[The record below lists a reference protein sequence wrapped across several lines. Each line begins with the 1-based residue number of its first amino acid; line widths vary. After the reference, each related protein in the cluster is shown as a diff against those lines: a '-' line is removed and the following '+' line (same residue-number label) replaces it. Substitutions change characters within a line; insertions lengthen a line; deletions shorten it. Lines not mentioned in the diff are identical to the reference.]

1 MATQSLSTRGFSR
14 DRTATFASIRQR
26 EHVHK
31 HSFVDERDSARLLG
45 AEGGGNGLSD
55 GLSGVDA
62 VTASVAPAWVDT
74 QEEIRT
80 DMAIIKDKMGEL
92 TRIHKTALK
101 PTFDDTGD
109 SNQQMIEVMTREI
122 TQDFRKAERKLKSLA
137 AQSNA
142 ENSRLIKNVQ
152 QSIAAELQTLSQDF
166 RKQQKGYLQR
176 LRKQQEVTALSPTFG
191 GPSLLDDNGD
201 FDSGF
206 TESQILKSRESEN
219 LVVER
224 EKDIQTIVRSV
235 EELATIMRDLSVLV
249 IDQGSVVDRIDYN
262 MEQVATHVEE
272 GVKELVKAEK
282 HQKSSRM
289 MLCIMFLFCACILM
303 IMVVMFQKL
312 M

>member
-1 MATQSLSTRGFSR
+1 M
-14 DRTATFASIRQR
+14 
-26 EHVHK
+26 
-31 HSFVDERDSARLLG
+31 
-45 AEGGGNGLSD
+45 
-55 GLSGVDA
+55 DA
-62 VTASVAPAWVDT
+62 VSASVAPAWVDT
-74 QEEIRT
+74 QEEITT
-80 DMAIIKDKMGEL
+80 DMAIIKDKMREL

-109 SNQQMIEVMTREI
+109 SAQQMIEVMTREI
-122 TQDFRKAERKLKSLA
+122 TQHFRKAERKLKNLA
-137 AQSNA
+137 AHSNN

-176 LRKQQEVTALSPTFG
+176 LRKQQEVVSLSPTFG
-191 GPSLLDDNGD
+191 GPSLLDDDGNYD
-201 FDSGF
+201 AGF

-224 EKDIQTIVRSV
+224 EKDIQAIVRSV

-303 IMVVMFQKL
+303 IFVVMFQKL
-312 M
+312 L

>member
-1 MATQSLSTRGFSR
+1 
-14 DRTATFASIRQR
+14 
-26 EHVHK
+26 
-31 HSFVDERDSARLLG
+31 
-45 AEGGGNGLSD
+45 
-55 GLSGVDA
+55 
-62 VTASVAPAWVDT
+62 
-74 QEEIRT
+74 
-80 DMAIIKDKMGEL
+80 
-92 TRIHKTALK
+92 
-101 PTFDDTGD
+101 
-109 SNQQMIEVMTREI
+109 MIEVMTREI

-224 EKDIQTIVRSV
+224 EKDIQTIVCSV

-272 GVKELVKAEK
+272 GVKELVKAEEQQDDAL
-282 HQKSSRM
+282 HYVPLLRM
-289 MLCIMFLFCACILM
+289 YTNDHGCHVPKADVAMETYTRSIDLLYLM
-303 IMVVMFQKL
+303 WRERAKGRVVVVY
-312 M
+312 

>member
-1 MATQSLSTRGFSR
+1 M
-14 DRTATFASIRQR
+14 
-26 EHVHK
+26 
-31 HSFVDERDSARLLG
+31 
-45 AEGGGNGLSD
+45 
-55 GLSGVDA
+55 DA

-74 QEEIRT
+74 QEEITT
-80 DMAIIKDKMGEL
+80 DMAIIKQKMGDL
-92 TRIHKTALK
+92 SSIHKEALK
-101 PTFDDTGD
+101 PSFDDTGD
-109 SNQQMIEVMTREI
+109 SAQQMIEVMTREI
-122 TQDFRKAERKLKSLA
+122 TQHFRKAERKLKSLNQTQTSA
-137 AQSNA
+137 D
-142 ENSRLIKNVQ
+142 NSRLIRNVQ
-152 QSIAAELQTLSQDF
+152 QSIAAELQKLSQEF

-176 LRKQQEVTALSPTFG
+176 LRKQQEVVALSPTFG

-262 MEQVATHVEE
+262 MEQVSTHVEE

-289 MLCIMFLFCACILM
+289 MMCIMFLFCACILM
-303 IMVVMFQKL
+303 VFVVMFQKL
-312 M
+312 L

>member
-1 MATQSLSTRGFSR
+1 MASTKGFSR
-14 DRTATFASIRQR
+14 DRTLTFTTLRQR
-26 EHVHK
+26 EHAHR
-31 HSFVDERDSARLLG
+31 HTFEERDSALLLG
-45 AEGGGNGLSD
+45 AENGGNAYSD

-62 VTASVAPAWVDT
+62 VSASVAPAWVDT
-74 QEEIRT
+74 QEELTT
-80 DMAIIKDKMGEL
+80 DMAIIKQKMGEL

-101 PTFDDTGD
+101 PTFDDSGD
-109 SNQQMIEVMTREI
+109 SAQQMIEVMTREI
-122 TQDFRKAERKLKSLA
+122 TQHFRKAERKLKSLSQF
-137 AQSNA
+137 QSSQD
-142 ENSRLIKNVQ
+142 NSRLITNVQ
-152 QSIAAELQTLSQDF
+152 QSIAAELQKLSQEF

-191 GPSLLDDNGD
+191 GPSLLDDTGD
-201 FDSGF
+201 YDAGF

-219 LVVER
+219 LVAER
-224 EKDIQTIVRSV
+224 EKDIQAIVRSV

-303 IMVVMFQKL
+303 IFVVMFQKL
-312 M
+312 L

>member
-1 MATQSLSTRGFSR
+1 LLFGIA
-14 DRTATFASIRQR
+14 
-26 EHVHK
+26 H
-31 HSFVDERDSARLLG
+31 RDSALLLG
-45 AEGGGNGLSD
+45 AENGGNAYSD

-62 VTASVAPAWVDT
+62 VSASVAPAWVDT
-74 QEEIRT
+74 QEELTT
-80 DMAIIKDKMGEL
+80 DMAIIKQKMGEL

-101 PTFDDTGD
+101 PTFDDSGD
-109 SNQQMIEVMTREI
+109 SAQQMIEVMTREI
-122 TQDFRKAERKLKSLA
+122 TQHFRKAERKLKSLSQF
-137 AQSNA
+137 QSSQD
-142 ENSRLIKNVQ
+142 NSRLITNVQ
-152 QSIAAELQTLSQDF
+152 QSIAAELQKLSQEF

-191 GPSLLDDNGD
+191 GPSLLDDTGD
-201 FDSGF
+201 YDAGF

-219 LVVER
+219 LVAER
-224 EKDIQTIVRSV
+224 EKDIQAIVRSV

-303 IMVVMFQKL
+303 IFVVMFQKL
-312 M
+312 L